1 MFSGQVEQ
9 DECGFL
15 GAKQGGGKM
24 IGMAH
29 ATLVWFVRIGLVT
42 FTLVAFLP
50 ALACVSD
57 EAVESEIDDVAPE
70 RVVSVTVKQMMDDY
84 EANQIRAD
92 QLYEGKVI
100 SVRGVVNSIGEDIMG
115 SPYVVL
121 TDGSEFSFTG
131 VQCLFA
137 DSHRDELANLSKGN
151 IVTLRGRGDGYLM
164 NAIVRGCRID
174 R

>member
-1 MFSGQVEQ
+1 
-9 DECGFL
+9 
-15 GAKQGGGKM
+15 M

-29 ATLVWFVRIGLVT
+29 ATLVWLSELVSSL

-92 QLYEGKVI
+92 QFV
-100 SVRGVVNSIGEDIMG
+100 
-115 SPYVVL
+115 
-121 TDGSEFSFTG
+121 
-131 VQCLFA
+131 
-137 DSHRDELANLSKGN
+137 
-151 IVTLRGRGDGYLM
+151 
-164 NAIVRGCRID
+164 
-174 R
+174 